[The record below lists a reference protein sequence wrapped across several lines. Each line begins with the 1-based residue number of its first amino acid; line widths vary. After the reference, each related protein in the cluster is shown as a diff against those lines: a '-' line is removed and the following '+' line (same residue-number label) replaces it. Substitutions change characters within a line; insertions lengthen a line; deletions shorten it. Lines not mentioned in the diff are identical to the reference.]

1 MSTEQAT
8 RIAVG
13 PIRAVNENEYV
24 ATVDGGE
31 HRVLLPHWL
40 LAKLVAREYCQD
52 ELDGPRAVE
61 AAVRALVEVHP
72 GRPLPD
78 VIEVDRLVRAEHDY
92 LDHLASRLC
101 RH

>member
-1 MSTEQAT
+1 MSTEHAT

-13 PIRAVNENEYV
+13 PIRSVSQDEYV
-24 ATVDGGE
+24 ATVDGEE

-52 ELDGPRAVE
+52 ELDGPKAVD

-72 GRPLPD
+72 DRPLPE

-92 LDHLASRLC
+92 LDHLASRIC
-101 RH
+101 GH